1 VDARVTAILK
11 PPTPE
16 EAAQELM
23 RRRAARGSLY
33 EFLQQA
39 WPQWEG
45 ARPFI
50 GGWAIGAIA
59 EHVQAVVEG
68 QIRDLL
74 INQPPRTSKP
84 VWEEEWVQEKNRGRI
99 KLKDVQV
106 GDHVLT
112 HKGRFCRVSEV
123 HQQGIKPLLK
133 IGTFYGRHVKAAPDH
148 PFYTPNGWIEAQ
160 NLTLQDLVGVVHP
173 IEDSGTEELTAEA
186 ARWLGYMIGDGSC
199 TGTQKGFTNGD
210 EAVLADFEHCSRNL
224 GFFTTRSKKA
234 FCNAEHIRVKAHPKR
249 WTGKGKIES
258 PLTAFMKK
266 HGIYGKSS
274 YEKNVPPAVLASSD
288 KIIGEFIGA
297 YWSCDGHVA
306 KRPYSRNGAIRRDFA
321 IGCNS
326 VNRDLLV
333 GIQHL
338 MTRLGIST
346 YLRKKT
352 AKIKTKRQNSD
363 VYVSYGLFT
372 GSFDEV
378 GKFAA
383 RVPMVHT
390 KRFNNLSGVRR
401 DDFDRVLTSDPVVS
415 IEPAGEGACRCLTVE
430 CDGSFTVNDI
440 AVHNS
445 SLVSVALVPW
455 AWIDHPQ
462 LQFMY
467 VSYSD
472 KLSGRDH
479 VRSRRVLESE
489 WYQRRWGSAFTLALD
504 QNTKVRFDNTAGG
517 YRVTSSITGTVT
529 GEGADI
535 FCLPYDSMVET
546 ESGPMMIGD
555 IVANRRAV
563 NVWSFNE
570 KSKSRELMPVIDWHT
585 SRAQSFQHIQV
596 NDGPSLLI
604 TDNHSVYDNIAK
616 AYVRADV
623 VRPGD
628 MLRNLDGP
636 VLVTEITRVGLSA
649 TADTYNISVA
659 NNRNYY
665 ANGIL
670 VHNCL
675 DDPNSASDVSE
686 AGLDVV
692 QHFWEDVMPTRL
704 NDFRT
709 GRRIVVQQRIHE
721 KDLSGIITSAK
732 DNGWVH
738 LRLPM
743 EFEPGSRCVTVVL
756 PSTNGKKWRDP
767 RKEENDLL
775 WPERVGRPELDR
787 LKRELRTEY
796 NISGQLQQRPAPGE
810 GGIIKRK
817 WFRLWTQEATPKL
830 DYIIQSW
837 DTALSEKKEAA
848 FNACTTWGVFKDQ
861 HELPNMILLAAWR
874 KRCEYNELRE
884 HAKRLSKNYLDDG
897 DLDKPPKPAKRAL
910 KPDMI
915 LVEDKTTGKI
925 LIRDLQRAGVT
936 VAGFNPDRYGD
947 KTQRVRFTTPT
958 LESGHI
964 WVPGLP
970 PDFTRPRH
978 FADVALSQ
986 FASFPKGASRDLVDT
1001 MTQAIIRAQESGW
1014 VWRSD
1019 DANAPPPDEVRD
1031 IPEAIYG

>member
-1 VDARVTAILK
+1 MTAILK

-16 EAAQELM
+16 EAAAELL
-23 RRRAARGSLY
+23 RRKRARSSLY

-39 WPQWEG
+39 WSQWEG

-59 EHVQAVVEG
+59 EHVQAVVDGE
-68 QIRDLL
+68 IRDLL
-74 INQPPRTSKP
+74 INQPPRTSK
-84 VWEEEWVQEKNRGRI
+84 
-99 KLKDVQV
+99 
-106 GDHVLT
+106 
-112 HKGRFCRVSEV
+112 
-123 HQQGIKPLLK
+123 
-133 IGTFYGRHVKAAPDH
+133 
-148 PFYTPNGWIEAQ
+148 
-160 NLTLQDLVGVVHP
+160 
-173 IEDSGTEELTAEA
+173 
-186 ARWLGYMIGDGSC
+186 
-199 TGTQKGFTNGD
+199 
-210 EAVLADFEHCSRNL
+210 
-224 GFFTTRSKKA
+224 
-234 FCNAEHIRVKAHPKR
+234 
-249 WTGKGKIES
+249 
-258 PLTAFMKK
+258 
-266 HGIYGKSS
+266 
-274 YEKNVPPAVLASSD
+274 
-288 KIIGEFIGA
+288 
-297 YWSCDGHVA
+297 
-306 KRPYSRNGAIRRDFA
+306 
-321 IGCNS
+321 
-326 VNRDLLV
+326 
-333 GIQHL
+333 
-338 MTRLGIST
+338 
-346 YLRKKT
+346 
-352 AKIKTKRQNSD
+352 
-363 VYVSYGLFT
+363 
-372 GSFDEV
+372 
-378 GKFAA
+378 
-383 RVPMVHT
+383 
-390 KRFNNLSGVRR
+390 
-401 DDFDRVLTSDPVVS
+401 
-415 IEPAGEGACRCLTVE
+415 
-430 CDGSFTVNDI
+430 
-440 AVHNS
+440 S

-479 VRSRRVLESE
+479 VRARRVLESE

-535 FCLPYDSMVET
+535 FCL
-546 ESGPMMIGD
+546 
-555 IVANRRAV
+555 
-563 NVWSFNE
+563 
-570 KSKSRELMPVIDWHT
+570 
-585 SRAQSFQHIQV
+585 
-596 NDGPSLLI
+596 
-604 TDNHSVYDNIAK
+604 
-616 AYVRADV
+616 
-623 VRPGD
+623 
-628 MLRNLDGP
+628 
-636 VLVTEITRVGLSA
+636 
-649 TADTYNISVA
+649 
-659 NNRNYY
+659 
-665 ANGIL
+665 
-670 VHNCL
+670 

-686 AGLDVV
+686 AGLDAV

-704 NDFRT
+704 NDFKT

-721 KDLSGIITSAK
+721 KDLTGIITSAK

-738 LRLPM
+738 LKLPM

-756 PSTNGKKWRDP
+756 PSTNGKRWRDP
-767 RKEENDLL
+767 RKEEGELL
-775 WPERVGRPELDR
+775 WPERVGRAELDR

-817 WFRLWTQEATPKL
+817 WFRLWTQESTPKI

-848 FNACTTWGVFKDQ
+848 FNACTTWGVFRDQ

-897 DLDKPPKPAKRAL
+897 DLNKPPKPARRAL

-936 VAGFNPDRYGD
+936 VSAFNPDRYGD

-958 LESGHI
+958 LESGHV
-964 WVPGLP
+964 WVPAVP

-1019 DANAPPPDEVRD
+1019 DANVPPPEEVRD
-1031 IPEAIYG
+1031 VPEAIYG